1 MPKSATKVK
10 VGLKRKPIDKS
21 KPLVELKHITKKY
34 KEKIALDD
42 INFVIKSSDRIGIIG
57 ANGSGKSTVSE
68 IIGGIRQPTSGEV
81 IRQPNLVIGLQFQ
94 DSKYPIGISV
104 MDMIKYY
111 LHTFSIEMKES
122 QLKQLL
128 RTYQISGFENK
139 FIESLSGGQQQRL
152 NILLSVIHD
161 PDLVILDEVSTGLD
175 IEVRAQIFDFLKQN
189 IVAKKK
195 AMILVTHN
203 MSEVEDFCEK
213 YIYIHN
219 GVIKDAGKVKDL
231 VKEYGSVHDY
241 TWQMFEKNKTAD
253 LKKQYEAEE
262 KKAKEVAEKNQNKKK
277 TNKVDRLI
285 SENKDYGKNWPLISL
300 MLKYYYKGFFVPFFL
315 LAYPILILFLQG
327 FAFSDQPPVNG
338 ILPIHSLVGS
348 ISMVQAMSVGIF
360 IIPQTILEFK
370 NSVLMK
376 RIGATNIRPVFFVT
390 SVIFIGF
397 VFIVLSFLWTLL
409 WAGIFF
415 GNRFGWRQAALPT
428 DVWPT
433 LPFLALLIITSISL
447 GMMFASIFRS
457 TTSFIA
463 VSNVFYL
470 PVAFLS
476 GGFIPIE
483 MITNND
489 ILKYITY
496 INPFKYCLDPF
507 LAGWNGKFIFQS
519 IYYAYIPISLAIIG
533 VCIGFAGWK
542 LRWQA

>member
-1 MPKSATKVK
+1 MPKSKVSSN
-10 VGLKRKPIDKS
+10 LKKKTIDKK
-21 KPLVELKHITKKY
+21 KPLVELKHITKIY
-34 KEKIALDD
+34 KNKIALNNID
-42 INFVIKSSDRIGIIG
+42 FVINPGDRIGIIG
-57 ANGSGKSTVSE
+57 ANGSGKSTMSE

-81 IRQPNLVIGLQFQ
+81 FRQENLVMGLQFQ

-111 LHTFSIEMKES
+111 LQTFSIEMKES
-122 QLKQLL
+122 QLKELL

-152 NILLSVIHD
+152 NILLSVIHN

-175 IEVRAQIFDFLKQN
+175 IEVRAQIFDFLREN
-189 IVAKKK
+189 IIKKNK
-195 AMILVTHN
+195 SMILVTHM

-213 YIYIHN
+213 FIYIHN
-219 GVIKDAGKVKDL
+219 GVIKETGQVKDL
-231 VKEYGSVHDY
+231 VKKYGSVHNY
-241 TWQMFEKNKTAD
+241 TWKMFEENKKAD
-253 LKKQYEAEE
+253 LKKQYEEEE
-262 KKAKEVAEKNQNKKK
+262 KKAKEINKKSK
-277 TNKVDRLI
+277 TKVDKLV
-285 SENKDYGKNWPLISL
+285 SESKDYGKNLPLISL

-327 FAFSDQPPVNG
+327 FAFSDMDLDPVTG
-338 ILPIHSLVGS
+338 ILPLHSLVGS
-348 ISMVQAMSVGIF
+348 VSMVQAMSVGIF

-397 VFIVLSFLWTLL
+397 LFIILAFFWTLL

-415 GNRFGWRQAALPT
+415 GHKFGWKEVALPY
-428 DVWPT
+428 DIVFSI
-433 LPFLALLIITSISL
+433 PFLVILIITSISV
-447 GMMFASIFRS
+447 GMMFASMFKS

-463 VSNVFYL
+463 VSNAFYL

-476 GGFIPIE
+476 GGFIPVELI
-483 MITNND
+483 NNNYV
-489 ILKYITY
+489 LKYVSY

-507 LAGWNGKFIFQS
+507 LAAWNGKFVFQN

-533 VCIGFAGWK
+533 GCIGFAGWK